1 MQVEINVQLLT
12 QGICMLKGS
21 IKKFMLITIYLLNTQ
36 NSVIAEEMI
45 IGEETISNINFVF
58 EAAPKD
64 SVFTD
69 GPTTHLAEKNTD
81 IHIEALIS
89 WSQNSN
95 IPGQI
100 PGSHL
105 PYLDVQA
112 KVINEKTDEVL
123 VVNLVPHIN
132 LSDGYHYA
140 RNIQLPGNT
149 DDIFTVH
156 FLIKPDESLLSYH
169 YDWKEAYGMPIINTT
184 EFKYKN
190 LNFLEI
196 SKKSRR

>member
-1 MQVEINVQLLT
+1 MQVEINVQLLI
-12 QGICMLKGS
+12 QGISMLKGS

-64 SVFTD
+64 SIYTD
-69 GPTTHLAEKNTD
+69 GPITHLEEKNTD

-89 WSQNSN
+89 WSQDSK

-149 DDIFTVH
+149 DDIFSVH
-156 FLIKPDESLLSYH
+156 FLIEPDEKSLSYH

-196 SKKSRR
+196 SRNYRR